1 MSMGAPEPC
10 TEDRSRDFTKSRF
23 TRGPYTD
30 VPPKG
35 LPVGPVV
42 REASCL
48 SKSDW
53 QDHARPDR
61 LVFESNVCVVC
72 QLIRYL
78 AESGR
83 MVTPSRFATTSR
95 KRSRYR

>member
-1 MSMGAPEPC
+1 MQNQDHLSLNVGRSIMSMGAPEPC

-42 REASCL
+42 REAYCL
-48 SKSDW
+48 SNSDW

-61 LVFESNVCVVC
+61 LVFES
-72 QLIRYL
+72 
-78 AESGR
+78 
-83 MVTPSRFATTSR
+83 T
-95 KRSRYR
+95 